1 MGFET
6 WLAFV
11 AASTVLILI
20 PGPTVMMLVGYG
32 LARGRR
38 AALFTMPG
46 VALGNLVSICAAM
59 LGVGALLAA
68 SAALFTAVKLV
79 GAAYLL
85 WLGIRL
91 WRERPG
97 ELHAEEVRSESGRRM
112 FLHAF
117 AVTALN
123 PKSIAFFLAFLPQF
137 VSTGSPL
144 LPQLL
149 TLSLTFVLVSAVF
162 DTAYAVAAGTARE
175 VVGRRGLRRIANRI
189 GGTALIG
196 AGLATAA
203 MRSSH

>member
-1 MGFET
+1 MTIET

-11 AASTVLILI
+11 AASSLLILI

-46 VALGNLVSICAAM
+46 VALGNLVSILAAL

-68 SAALFTAVKLV
+68 SAALFTAVKLI

-85 WLGIRL
+85 YLGIRM

-97 ELHAEEVRSESGRRM
+97 DLHAEAGPATSGRRM

-137 VSTGSPL
+137 IDHSAPF
-144 LPQLL
+144 LPQVAILAV
-149 TLSLTFVLVSAVF
+149 TFMCVSAAF
-162 DTAYAVAAGTARE
+162 DTTYAIAAGSARE
-175 VVGRRGLRRIANRI
+175 LVGRRGWRVVANRV

-196 AGLATAA
+196 AGVATATLS
-203 MRSSH
+203 RSN